1 MRVVVAVLIA
11 VLAVVPAATA
21 EERLEL
27 DRVELAEWLTGVFD
41 NTEQW
46 LATDG
51 SVPRLRMA
59 FERSGDGGVVA
70 TVSRWDAGW
79 RAAAAVPLGLATET
93 GLDGIVMGRSAGDD
107 PREPGATPP
116 CAVVWHR
123 DGAGFAATARGD
135 ACPPSWLPAAVP
147 GAELR
152 LDREGLELRRPA
164 GGGDAVPQEALR
176 LRRAVGYTGRAELP
190 GGEVVG
196 LELDDRGGTARLGGA
211 DDGGT
216 PLSVRLSAFGPP
228 VAPVRALR
236 LELEAGGEVLAE
248 ALAGPSADRIG
259 LQADGVRV
267 RLERADGRDGGLGQ
281 LVEWM
286 TGSFSSAAQ
295 AEADEA
301 FRDVRLHVAPVW
313 TDRDDAHW
321 LYVEQAVAEYLDRP
335 YRQRIYRVSEI
346 APDLYQSQVL
356 TVPEPSAVVG
366 AWRDPSLL
374 AGLAPEDLEVR
385 DGCAILLRRR
395 GDAYLGSTLGRLCE
409 STLRGAA
416 YATSEVEISAEGMFS
431 WDRGFDAGGSQ
442 VWGAEKGG
450 YVFDRLAEEPA
461 PAADDAAAP

>member
-1 MRVVVAVLIA
+1 MRVVVTVLFA
-11 VLAVVPAATA
+11 VLAVVPASAV

-27 DRVELAEWLTGVFD
+27 DRIELAEWLTGVFD
-41 NTEQW
+41 STEQW

-51 SVPRLRMA
+51 SVQRLRIA
-59 FERSGDGGVVA
+59 FERDGDGGVVA

-79 RAAAAVPLGLATET
+79 REAAPVSLELRAES
-93 GLDGIVMGRSAGDD
+93 GLDGILMG
-107 PREPGATPP
+107 PPGEDGRPAEGGVAP
-116 CAVVWHR
+116 CGVVWHR
-123 DGAGFAATARGD
+123 DGAGFEAAARGEG
-135 ACPPSWLPAAVP
+135 CPPAWLPEAVA

-164 GGGDAVPQEALR
+164 GGGGAVPPDAVR

-190 GGEVVG
+190 GGEAVA
-196 LELDDRGGTARLGGA
+196 LELDDRGATARLGA
-211 DDGGT
+211 DPAA

-228 VAPVRALR
+228 VTVARALR
-236 LELEAGGEVLAE
+236 LELLDGGEHLAE
-248 ALAGPSADRIG
+248 AIAEPSADRIG
-259 LQADGVRV
+259 LVASGVRV
-267 RLERADGRDGGLGQ
+267 RLERAGGRDGGLEQ

-313 TDRDDAHW
+313 SERDDAHW

-335 YRQRIYRVSEI
+335 YRQRIYRVTEI

-356 TVPEPSAVVG
+356 TVPEPAAVVG
-366 AWRDPSLL
+366 AWRDPALL
-374 AGLAPEDLEVR
+374 EGLAPEDLEVR

-395 GDAYLGSTLGRLCE
+395 GDAYLGGTLGRLCE
-409 STLRGAA
+409 SALRGAA
-416 YATSEVEISAEGMFS
+416 YATSEVEITAEGMFS
-431 WDRGFDAGGSQ
+431 WDRGFDAGGGQ
-442 VWGAEKGG
+442 VWGAETGG

-461 PAADDAAAP
+461 AGPGDAVAP